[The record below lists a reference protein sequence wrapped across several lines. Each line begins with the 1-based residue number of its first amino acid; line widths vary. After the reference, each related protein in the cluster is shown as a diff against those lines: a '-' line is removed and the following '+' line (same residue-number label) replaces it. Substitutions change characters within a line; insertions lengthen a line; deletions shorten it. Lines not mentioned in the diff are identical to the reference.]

1 MQDKLIKDLLD
12 DAVKT
17 FLHYSDTIKENRS
30 LKVEVERL
38 AKLLEDA
45 EADKWFL
52 SERLKLLE
60 GKSKPKKEEAKN
72 NETK

>member
-60 GKSKPKKEEAKN
+60 GKGKLKKEEAKN